1 MYSHLRLKGHFSSG
15 YLDDSFL
22 EGDSH
27 DACLSNV
34 PETLSLLGDLGFCP
48 NLDKSV
54 VQPTQVLEHLGFIL
68 NSLDMSV
75 SITDYNFRKF
85 LDTADKILQCNII
98 PIKLVAR
105 LVGLMVSF
113 FPGVEYARLFY
124 SQLEIEKSIALKISG
139 WNFESDMTLSETAKN
154 DIVWWTCHAQTS
166 KRKISHGKV
175 TQELRTDASTHGW
188 GVLSQ
193 RVSLLVA
200 DGHLK
205 KPCCTLMPWNF

>member
-1 MYSHLRLKGHFSSG
+1 MYSHLRLKGHVSSG

-34 PETLSLLGDLGFCP
+34 QDTLSLLGDLGFCP
-48 NLDKSV
+48 TLDKSV
-54 VQPTQVLEHLGFIL
+54 IQPSQVLEHLGFIL

-75 SITDYNFRKF
+75 SITDSNFRKF

-124 SQLEIEKSIALKISG
+124 RQLEIEKSIALKTSG

-154 DIVWWTCHAQTS
+154 DIVW
-166 KRKISHGKV
+166 
-175 TQELRTDASTHGW
+175 
-188 GVLSQ
+188 
-193 RVSLLVA
+193 
-200 DGHLK
+200 
-205 KPCCTLMPWNF
+205 